1 MGKYIHNLIPG
12 MKDHVPLDE
21 LRGRM
26 ERFRVRMGI
35 DNPDWELAVIFGK
48 INLYYFTGTIQDG
61 MLLIPRNDEAVF
73 RVRRSYERACNESC
87 FPEIK
92 PMGSFRDAVPDLKKI
107 PGTVFLETELVPL
120 ALIRRFQKYFPCA
133 DIRSL
138 DMQVSKV
145 RAVKSTYELSLMEQ
159 AGEIHRRVLEDR
171 VPELLREGMSEA
183 ELTSELYSL
192 MIREGHHG
200 IVRFGMFE
208 SEIVLGLIGF
218 GESSIYPT
226 YLDSPG
232 GNAGM
237 SPAVPL
243 LGSRERKLRDGDLV
257 FVDIGCGFDGY
268 HTDKTMTY
276 VFGRELPEEAVAIH
290 RRCVD
295 IQDAIVPLLKP
306 GSVPSQIYET
316 IMAGL
321 EPSFLENFMGYG
333 NRKVQYL
340 GHGIGLEIAENPVIT
355 RGFDDPIEEGMVIAI
370 EPKKGIRHI
379 GMVGIENTFIVT
391 TQGGRTITGNNPGLI
406 PVN

>member
-1 MGKYIHNLIPG
+1 

-21 LRGRM
+21 LRSRM

-73 RVRRSYERACNESC
+73 RVRRSYERACTESC

-92 PMGSFRDAVPDLKKI
+92 PMGSFRDAVPDLKNI
-107 PGTVFLETELVPL
+107 PVTVYLETELVPL
-120 ALIRRFQKYFPCA
+120 ALIRRFQKYFPCM

-145 RAVKSTYELSLMEQ
+145 RAVKSAYELLLMER
-159 AGEIHRRVLEDR
+159 AGEIHRRVLEDH
-171 VPELLREGMSEA
+171 VPEMLREGMSEA

-243 LGSRERKLRDGDLV
+243 LGSRNRKLRDGDLV

-276 VFGRELPEEAVAIH
+276 VFGRSLPEEVVAIH

-321 EPSFLENFMGYG
+321 EPAFLENFMGYG

-355 RGFDDPIEEGMVIAI
+355 RGFDDPLEEGMVIAI
-370 EPKKGIRHI
+370 EPKNGIRHI

-391 TQGGRTITGNNPGLI
+391 THGGRTITGNNPGLI